1 MRTLYLKVLRDAAH
15 LKGQLAA
22 VAVLVACGVAVFIML
37 RSMHSY
43 LRGSQEFYY
52 RDYGFGDVF
61 AHATRAPTPLAGRLA
76 AVPGVDRVY
85 LRIVRDIVLDVPGVA
100 EPATGRLVS
109 LPDHGEP
116 PLNRLH
122 LRSGRMVEP
131 GRRDQVV
138 VSDAFAAANGLH
150 PGDTFGAVLNGRW
163 QELTIVGTAIS
174 PEFIYE
180 VSGIGTV
187 FPDNRRFGAMW
198 MSERAM
204 AAAFDMEGAF
214 NDVVA
219 TLRPGASERAVLA
232 GFDEL
237 LDPYGGIG
245 AYGRENHLSHRFVT
259 SEIEETQVTAS
270 FFPALFLVVTAFLLH
285 ATLLRLVRIERE
297 QIGLMKAFG
306 FRSRTV
312 ALHYVQLALLPVTAG
327 AALGT
332 GIGIW
337 LAYRLAAVYARFY
350 QFPETDF
357 HLDPTLV
364 GVALGIAFV
373 TGVAGAVAAAR
384 RVVRLAPAVAMAPPS
399 PPRFRRGR
407 LETSWAWAA
416 LGPVWRMIV
425 RNVTRARWK
434 SVSTAAGIVM
444 ALGVLAALLSMFDAI
459 DVVADLEFNHVYR
472 EDVAV
477 YFDTPRGREA
487 LTELGQLPGVLFLE
501 PVRMAPARLVHGSR
515 ERRASLIGLIPGGE
529 LRRIV
534 DAEFRVHA
542 PPVDGVLIS
551 RGLAGKLDV
560 RPGETLRVEVT
571 EGRRP
576 ARDLVVA
583 GLVDELMGADVYL
596 EQETLYRLL
605 GEGRTVSGA
614 WLRVDETHADELYDR
629 LKRLP
634 GVATVVVKDA
644 LVASFNETIEESFV
658 IALSSTLLLGA
669 ALVMAIVYNQARVAL
684 SERGRELASLR
695 VLGFTRREVARM
707 LLGEQAVLVFVA
719 LPLGLAL
726 GWALTWLVMR
736 RFETDVFRLPVV
748 VQPDTYALAVG
759 IVLASAVMAALLVRR
774 RLDRINLIAVLKTRE

>member
-1 MRTLYLKVLRDAAH
+1 MRTLNLKVVRDATH
-15 LKGQLAA
+15 LKGQLTA

-37 RSMHSY
+37 RSMHGY
-43 LRGSQEFYY
+43 LLGSQELYY

-61 AHATRAPTPLAGRLA
+61 AHATRAPAPLAGRLA
-76 AVPGVDRVY
+76 DVSGVDRVY
-85 LRIVRDIVLDVPGVA
+85 VRIVRDVVLDVPGLA

-116 PLNRLH
+116 TLNRLH
-122 LRSGRMVEP
+122 LRSGRTVEP

-138 VSDAFAAANGLH
+138 ISDAFAAANGLH
-150 PGDTFGAVLNGRW
+150 PGDAFGAVLNGRW
-163 QELTIVGTAIS
+163 QELTVVGTAIS

-180 VSGIGTV
+180 VSGVGSV

-219 TLRPGASERAVLA
+219 TLRPGANERAVFA

-237 LDPYGGIG
+237 LDPYGGVG
-245 AYGRENHLSHRFVT
+245 AYGRDDHLSHRFVT
-259 SEIEETQVTAS
+259 SEIEETQVTGS

-306 FRSRTV
+306 FRSSTV
-312 ALHYVQLALLPVTAG
+312 AFHYVQLALVPVAAG
-327 AALGT
+327 AVLGT
-332 GIGIW
+332 GVGIW
-337 LAYRLAAVYARFY
+337 LAYRLATVYARFY
-350 QFPETDF
+350 QFPETAF

-364 GVALGIAFV
+364 AVALVIAFV

-384 RVVRLAPAVAMAPPS
+384 RVVRLAPAVAMAPPA

-407 LETSWAWAA
+407 LEGSRAWVA

-434 SVSTAAGIVM
+434 SASTAAGIVM
-444 ALGVLAALLSMFDAI
+444 ALGVLVALLSMFDAI

-477 YFDTPRGREA
+477 YFDTPRGRDA
-487 LTELGQLPGVLFLE
+487 LAEIGHLPGVLFLE
-501 PVRMAPARLVHGSR
+501 PVRTAPARLLHGPR
-515 ERRASLIGLIPGGE
+515 ERRAALVGLEPGAQ

-534 DAEFRVHA
+534 DADFRVHA

-551 RGLAGKLDV
+551 RGLADKLELG
-560 RPGETLRVEVT
+560 PGDTLRVEVT

-576 ARDLVVA
+576 ERDLVVA
-583 GLVDELMGADVYL
+583 GLVDELMGAEVYL
-596 EQETLYRLL
+596 EAGTLYRLL

-614 WLRVDETHADELYDR
+614 WLRIDGTRADELYDR

-634 GVATVVVKDA
+634 GVATVIVKEA
-644 LVASFNETIEESFV
+644 LVDSFNQTIEESFV
-658 IALSSTLLLGA
+658 IALSSTLVLGA

-707 LLGEQAVLVFVA
+707 LLGEQAVLVGAA

-726 GWALTWLVMR
+726 GWTLTWLVMQ

-748 VQPDTYALAVG
+748 AEPRTYLLAVG
-759 IVLASAVMAALLVRR
+759 IVLASAVVAALLVRR